1 MGEVQSG
8 DMRALIVSLSTYSS
22 SFNDE
27 KLAELGRR
35 IDDVTAV
42 AADRPTLWGQGSR
55 SRSGD
60 GYRVV
65 VLRTRFG
72 RSNATTQLLGLKGVA
87 DAARPTVIHVECE
100 PWQGVAVQSVLLARR
115 LGVPVG
121 VQFAENGPLLHGAGG
136 ALRLALGK
144 WVLGRCWYVIGWSSE
159 SATIARSLAPG
170 TRVETYPGTGVT
182 MPSSVE
188 PSLGWSEAFGCK
200 TTKHAKLAFVGRFS
214 PEKGLEDFLAI
225 ADRLA
230 ERIPV
235 RVAIAGGPPSH
246 PLVSGWLASRPWARV
261 HGILARPKVAELLAA
276 ADVLVCP
283 SRTTAF
289 AKEQFGK
296 TPVEAMSLGTPVFAF
311 DCGALQ
317 EVIGDGGVVVREGA
331 VDVLVDELEQHFQAS
346 VTARTELAKRAR
358 ERAARFSDAA
368 LAEGLIQIWSDLPSG
383 SIAHKAR

>member
-1 MGEVQSG
+1 
-8 DMRALIVSLSTYSS
+8 
-22 SFNDE
+22 
-27 KLAELGRR
+27 
-35 IDDVTAV
+35 
-42 AADRPTLWGQGSR
+42 
-55 SRSGD
+55 
-60 GYRVV
+60 
-65 VLRTRFG
+65 
-72 RSNATTQLLGLKGVA
+72 
-87 DAARPTVIHVECE
+87 
-100 PWQGVAVQSVLLARR
+100 
-115 LGVPVG
+115 
-121 VQFAENGPLLHGAGG
+121 
-136 ALRLALGK
+136 
-144 WVLGRCWYVIGWSSE
+144 
-159 SATIARSLAPG
+159 
-170 TRVETYPGTGVT
+170 
-182 MPSSVE
+182 
-188 PSLGWSEAFGCK
+188 
-200 TTKHAKLAFVGRFS
+200 
-214 PEKGLEDFLAI
+214 
-225 ADRLA
+225 
-230 ERIPV
+230 
-235 RVAIAGGPPSH
+235 
-246 PLVSGWLASRPWARV
+246 V